1 MSLTETVRVG
11 PHAGALDWLAG
22 HGVEYE
28 LREHP
33 VTITARETARVE
45 GIDPRRFAKTLGV
58 RVEDERTAL
67 VVVDAADRLDLARAR
82 EVLGGGPVRLLDE
95 DELAALAPD
104 CEVGTLPPIGELFG
118 VRVYADNAIRDDP
131 EITFHA
137 GSHAFTLTVDRA
149 AWERAVGVAYGNLAL
164 DVDERPAWASS

>member
-1 MSLTETVRVG
+1 MSVTEAVHVG
-11 PHAGALDWLAG
+11 PHAGALDWLAS

-45 GIDPRRFAKTLGV
+45 GIDPRRFAKTIGV
-58 RVEDERTAL
+58 RSDDDRRAL
-67 VVVDAADRLDLARAR
+67 MVVDAADRLDLVRAR
-82 EVLGGGPVRLLDE
+82 EVLHSGSVRLLDE
-95 DELAALAPD
+95 EELLALAPD

-118 VRVYADNAIRDDP
+118 VPVFADYAIRDDP

-149 AWERAVGVAYGNLAL
+149 QWARAVGVVYGDLSV